1 MPAHRLQWSRA
12 LVAAAAFVVACAQGA
27 PTETPQLPS
36 PPTAAVASQSADA
49 TTTSSLNLSQA
60 RGEATVVAFLNAY
73 NAGDF
78 AGAFASLSQSVVV
91 TDCDYRTG
99 GAIRWDGKDQAANW
113 LRERI
118 EDHDGL
124 VLQSL
129 QPGVPNEAGS
139 FAMALSYERRT
150 SDTLRALGFPNGI
163 TPQLATKAILS
174 PDGQHMDAFINGSDS
189 TAACRP

>member
-1 MPAHRLQWSRA
+1 M
-12 LVAAAAFVVACAQGA
+12 AAAAFVVACAQGA
-27 PTETPQLPS
+27 PTESTRLPS
-36 PPTAAVASQSADA
+36 PPSAAVTSQSADP
-49 TTTSSLNLSQA
+49 TPTSSLSGSQA
-60 RGEATVVAFLNAY
+60 RGAATVVAFLNAY

-78 AGAFASLSQSVVV
+78 AGAFALLSQSVVV
-91 TDCDYRTG
+91 TDCDYRTA
-99 GAIRWDGKDQAANW
+99 GAIRWDGKNEAAKW
-113 LRERI
+113 LQERI
-118 EDHDGL
+118 ADHDRFIL
-124 VLQSL
+124 RDL

-174 PDGQHMDAFINGSDS
+174 PDGQHMEAFINGSDS